1 MFTMPE
7 TLDGLSLPEITELR
21 AAAVAAAN
29 ELNALAD
36 DVITAEQTTELIALI
51 DNVGTLSDRV
61 TELEGSEAT
70 AAQLAAARAKLADLG
85 KDDAG
90 TEGADADADAADAD
104 AEGADADADA
114 EGADA
119 EKREL
124 IVASAAGGAA
134 PAGRTFTQRVADK
147 NVVSGRNEIERDVN
161 RILEQSKGKE
171 LAITAAA
178 NIGGFSSGE
187 TLNFTQLAEAYAKR
201 GKTFAS
207 RIENGQRRMSGRKML
222 SRQAR
227 TRSGLSDA
235 AERYSVARLAKPDNA
250 FQITQ
255 GMSSQ
260 GAWDVIMKAAAE
272 GRLKGNSLTAAGGW
286 CAPSE
291 IIFGFLELETA
302 EGIMSMPE
310 IGAPRG
316 GIQFT
321 KGPQLGDLLID
332 TDLGWVMTEAQ
343 AEAGGF
349 TKPVF
354 DIECPDWDEVRMDAV
369 GWALRAGLLT
379 NTTYPELLR
388 RYLALALIV
397 HARRMNK
404 LTIDRTRALITQT
417 MTLASVG
424 AVPSATA
431 DFLDAIELGAMRI
444 REQFS
449 MGLNATVEGKF
460 PLWARMVVRSDLSRR
475 TGVDMLSVSN
485 RQIDG
490 WFSERQISPEFVRDY
505 QPINGGATTVEGGTG
520 NWTTMPTKIEFMLYP
535 AGSYVRIAE
544 DVMDLDTVYDQ
555 DNLTKNQFLAA
566 FFEEGFNIVNTG
578 ANGVKVTV
586 ALPNRFGVTGAA
598 IIGDL
603 ANDALVTP

>member
-1 MFTMPE
+1 MRFQMPE
-7 TLDGLSLPEITELR
+7 TLDGLSLPEVIELR
-21 AAAVAAAN
+21 NAAVAEAN

-36 DVITAEQTTELIALI
+36 DVITAEQTTELITLI
-51 DNVGTLSDRV
+51 DHVGSLGDRV
-61 TELEGSEAT
+61 EALEGSEAT

-90 TEGADADADAADAD
+90 TEGAGDEDAEDADAEDADAED
-104 AEGADADADA
+104 AEGAD
-114 EGADA
+114 
-119 EKREL
+119 KREL
-124 IVASAAGGAA
+124 IVASAAGGAT
-134 PAGRTFTQRVADK
+134 PAGRTFTQRVADR
-147 NVVSGRNEIERDVN
+147 NIVTGRDEVERDVN
-161 RILEQSKGKE
+161 RILEQAKGNA
-171 LAITAAA
+171 LSITAAA

-187 TLNFTQLAEAYAKR
+187 ALDFDQLAEAFAKR
-201 GKTFAS
+201 GKNFAS
-207 RIENGQRRMSGRKML
+207 RIENGQRRMNGRKAL
-222 SRQAR
+222 SRQSRR
-227 TRSGLSDA
+227 TYGLSEA
-235 AERYSVARLAKPDNA
+235 AERYGVARLAKPENEFA
-250 FQITQ
+250 ISE
-255 GMSSQ
+255 GMSAQ
-260 GAWDVIMKAAAE
+260 AAWSMIMKAASE
-272 GRLKGNSLTAAGGW
+272 SRLKGKSLTAAGGW
-286 CAPSE
+286 CSPSE
-291 IIFGFLELETA
+291 IVFGFLELETA
-302 EGIMSMPE
+302 EGLMTIPE

-321 KGPQLGDLLID
+321 KGPTLGDLL
-332 TDLGWVMTEAQ
+332 TEATLGWTMTEAQ
-343 AEAGGF
+343 AEAGSF

-404 LTIDRTRALITQT
+404 LTIDRVRASITT
-417 MTLASVG
+417 SMTLASVG

-431 DFLDAIELGAMRI
+431 DFLDAVELGAMRI

-460 PLWARMVVRSDLSRR
+460 PIWARMIVRSDLSRR

-485 RQIDG
+485 QQVDR
-490 WFSERQISPEFVRDY
+490 WFSDRQISPEFVRDY
-505 QPINGGATTVEGGTG
+505 QPINGGAVTVEGGTAG
-520 NWTTMPTKIEFMLYP
+520 WTTMPTKVEFMLYP
-535 AGSYVRIAE
+535 AGSYVRLAE
-544 DVMDLDTVYDQ
+544 GVIDLDTVYDQ
-555 DNLTKNQFLAA
+555 DNLTKNQFLAS
-566 FFEEGFNIVNTG
+566 FFEEGFNIANTG
-578 ANGVKVTV
+578 AEGVKVTV